1 MHNFFTN
8 QDGGKKGD
16 DSILKNYQ
24 GKITLN

>member
-8 QDGGKKGD
+8 QNGEKKGD
-16 DSILKNYQ
+16 DSKPKNYQ